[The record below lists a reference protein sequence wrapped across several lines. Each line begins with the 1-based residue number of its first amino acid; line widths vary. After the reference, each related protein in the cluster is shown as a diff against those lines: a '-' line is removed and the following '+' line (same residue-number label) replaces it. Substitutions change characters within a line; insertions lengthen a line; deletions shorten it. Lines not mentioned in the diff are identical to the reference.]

1 MSIHLV
7 PESERSPGVG
17 HIAAVQLP
25 AAKLPYARRAS
36 RLQHLAQGHAM
47 AEYLL
52 WAAELAGAQQA
63 TAEALPLPEQ
73 EAAALGAALQER
85 TQAPLHSALWPRSA
99 HWLALI
105 DELLE
110 RMAQQPRMQTA
121 KRITEIALS

>member
-52 WAAELAGAQQA
+52 WAAELVA
-63 TAEALPLPEQ
+63 
-73 EAAALGAALQER
+73 
-85 TQAPLHSALWPRSA
+85 SAFGRHIL
-99 HWLALI
+99 
-105 DELLE
+105 
-110 RMAQQPRMQTA
+110 
-121 KRITEIALS
+121 